1 MMNTYW
7 LKGPLCIHET
17 TIQDVN
23 IMVRELEINRIT
35 QLLADNPSGMTIEQ
49 VSRQLAINRTTAA
62 KYLNFLIA
70 SGKIEKRNLGPAKIF
85 TLSPRIPL
93 SQFLNLWHDGII
105 ILDDNLVIQQAN
117 DPLLSLLSL
126 NREDIIGIPVAKSPL
141 AKIFTDSGMNLLLTG
156 RAGQEQVQVI
166 TFIINEKAQPFR
178 MKVIPLV
185 MDHGEQGLGIILEKM
200 AYGSG
205 PVPVVLNPYPSKE
218 TGSEKISDNAEF
230 ERRISEH
237 RKIEKALVESEA
249 KYRALV
255 ENITE
260 VIFTLNDQDIITY
273 VSPAIKNLTGND
285 PSALL
290 GHPIQEFVYNE
301 DIVPFEKGLEW
312 NRRGVFEPFEFRL
325 RTLNLS
331 LRWVQVSGKTLP
343 GKDAGTG
350 FHGVIAD
357 IHERKRMEDALRH
370 ANKQIILLTS
380 ITRHD
385 ILNGITKMRLCLDLA
400 KNETMDEK
408 LLHFFEQQE
417 SIIASIQHQIT
428 FTRDYQNIG
437 IRPPR
442 WKNIADSFHAA
453 VATVPLGK
461 ISVSVDIK
469 NIQIFADNLIER
481 VFANLIENSL
491 EHGVK
496 TTTIRFFSE
505 PHGKDLVLVYED
517 DGIGIP
523 ADEKDLVFEHTR
535 KGRISYGLFF
545 SREVLAIT
553 GLSIKETGEAG
564 KGVRFE
570 ILAHEGLF
578 R

>member
-1 MMNTYW
+1 
-7 LKGPLCIHET
+7 
-17 TIQDVN
+17 V
-23 IMVRELEINRIT
+23 VREEEINRIT
-35 QLLADNPSGMTIEQ
+35 QLLAENPAGLTIEQ
-49 VSRQLAINRTTAA
+49 VSRQLSINRTTAA

-93 SQFLNLWHDGII
+93 SHFLNLWQDGII
-105 ILDDNLVIQQAN
+105 ILDNNLLIQQVN
-117 DPLLSLLSL
+117 DPVLALLSLKRDDLVGMQI
-126 NREDIIGIPVAKSPL
+126 DKSPL
-141 AKIFTDSGMNLLLTG
+141 AVMLTESGMNHLQKAREG
-156 RAGQEQVQVI
+156 HEQVHVVQFMI
-166 TFIINEKAQPFR
+166 QDQAQHFR
-178 MKVIPLV
+178 MKMIPLV
-185 MDHGEQGLGIILEKM
+185 LDHGEQGLGIIFEQ
-200 AYGSG
+200 
-205 PVPVVLNPYPSKE
+205 VPHVPESFQESSRKE
-218 TGSEKISDNAEF
+218 DTVTGKIPENVEF

-237 RKIEKALVESEA
+237 RKIERALIESEA

-273 VSPAIKNLTGND
+273 ISPAIKNLSGND
-285 PSALL
+285 HSAFL
-290 GHPIQEFVYNE
+290 GHPMQEFVYND
-301 DIVPFEKGLEW
+301 DIVPFEKGLER
-312 NRRGVFEPFEFRL
+312 NRHGIFEPFEFRF
-325 RTLNLS
+325 RTKNLS
-331 LRWVQVSGKTLP
+331 NRWVQVSGKTLP
-343 GKDAGTG
+343 GKETGTG

-385 ILNGITKMRLCLDLA
+385 ILNGITKMRLSLDLA
-400 KNETMDEK
+400 KNETRDEK

-417 SIIASIQHQIT
+417 VIIASIQHQIN

-437 IRPPR
+437 IRPPQ
-442 WKNIADSFHAA
+442 WKDIAERFHAA
-453 VATVPLGK
+453 VASVPLGK

-469 NIQIFADNLIER
+469 KIEIFADNLIER
-481 VFANLIENSL
+481 VFANLIENTL

-496 TTTIRFFSE
+496 TTIIRFFSKQQ
-505 PHGKDLVLVYED
+505 GRDLILVYED

-523 ADEKDLVFEHTR
+523 ADEKELVFEHTR
-535 KGRISYGLFF
+535 RGRISYGLFF

-553 GLSIKETGEAG
+553 NLTIKETGEAG
-564 KGVRFE
+564 RGARFE
-570 ILAHEGLF
+570 ILVPEGLY

>member
-1 MMNTYW
+1 
-7 LKGPLCIHET
+7 
-17 TIQDVN
+17 
-23 IMVRELEINRIT
+23 MVREEEINRIT
-35 QLLADNPSGMTIEQ
+35 QLLAENPSGLTIEQ

-93 SQFLNLWHDGII
+93 SHFLNLWQDGIL
-105 ILDDNLVIQQAN
+105 ILDNNLIIQQVN
-117 DPLLSLLSL
+117 DPVLALLSLK
-126 NREDIIGIPVAKSPL
+126 REDIVGIQIDKSPVATIL
-141 AKIFTDSGMNLLLTG
+141 TDSGINHLQKAREGHEQIHIVNFMKQD
-156 RAGQEQVQVI
+156 RAQH
-166 TFIINEKAQPFR
+166 FR
-178 MKVIPLV
+178 IKMIPLV
-185 MDHGEQGLGIILEKM
+185 LDHGEQGLGIIFEQIPHV
-200 AYGSG
+200 AESFHE
-205 PVPVVLNPYPSKE
+205 PDQTAE
-218 TGSEKISDNAEF
+218 TVAGKISENVEF

-237 RKIEKALVESEA
+237 RKIERALIESEA
-249 KYRALV
+249 KYRAII

-260 VIFTLNDQDIITY
+260 VIFTLNDQDLITY
-273 VSPAIKNLTGND
+273 VSPAIKNLSGND
-285 PSALL
+285 PAAIL
-290 GHPIQEFVYNE
+290 GHPIQEYVYTE
-301 DIVPFEKGLEW
+301 DIVPFEKGLER
-312 NRRGVFEPFEFRL
+312 NRRGVFEPFEFRF
-325 RTLNLS
+325 RIKNQS
-331 LRWVQVSGKTLP
+331 NRWVQVSGKTLP
-343 GKDAGTG
+343 GKESGSG

-385 ILNGITKMRLCLDLA
+385 ILNGITKMRLSLDLA
-400 KNETMDEK
+400 KNETRDEK

-417 SIIASIQHQIT
+417 SIIASIQHQIN

-437 IRPPR
+437 IRPPQ
-442 WKNIADSFHAA
+442 WKDIAERFHAA

-461 ISVSVDIK
+461 ILVSVDIK
-469 NIQIFADNLIER
+469 NIEVFSDNLIER
-481 VFANLIENSL
+481 VFANLIENTL

-505 PHGKDLVLVYED
+505 PHGSDLILIYED

-523 ADEKDLVFEHTR
+523 AEEKELVFEHTR
-535 KGRISYGLFF
+535 RGRISYGLFF

-553 GLSIKETGEAG
+553 GLTIKETGEAG
-564 KGVRFE
+564 KGARFE
-570 ILAHEGLF
+570 ILLPEGLF